1 MHQLYCSLWFKF
13 LKNVCFQILHASGQ
27 IDILCNS
34 LREISPEKNNQK
46 LAVSITKKLI
56 GKHQKIIIFS
66 NKIEKIFCYIALIQ
80 FMSSTLVTCCLGF
93 MIVTVSRS
101 LSKAQASC
109 AKRWSTAQFDFTVN
123 QRDTSLQYD
132 RWLGINESYS
142 VLHGC
147 YGRGVYLLLLR
158 GISQCQ
164 GRNAQS
170 KSLDSIHIVETT
182 QCQNAIRSYMISDN
196 GNCISIMENISL
208 FIIIL
213 ITLLF
218 FNITL
223 RCVHNNYLYL
233 YVSYIM
239 FFFKP
244 CFFTY

>member
-1 MHQLYCSLWFKF
+1 MKF
-13 LKNVCFQILHASGQ
+13 LKNVCFQILHVSGQ
-27 IDILCNS
+27 IDILCDS
-34 LREISPEKNNQK
+34 LRKICPEKNNRK

-80 FMSSTLVTCCLGF
+80 FMSSTLVTCCLGY

-101 LSKAQASC
+101 LIVSKAQVSC
-109 AKRWSTAQFDFTVN
+109 AKRRSTTQFDVAVN
-123 QRDTSLQYD
+123 QRDTSLRYD

-182 QCQNAIRSYMISDN
+182 QRQNAVRPYMISDN
-196 GNCISIMENISL
+196 GNCIFIMENVSL
-208 FIIIL
+208 FIIIDL
-213 ITLLF
+213 NLLS

-223 RCVHNNYLYL
+223 RCVHNNYI
-233 YVSYIM
+233 YVSYIS
-239 FFFKP
+239 FF
-244 CFFTY
+244 